1 MTTVVS
7 LKESDRKEF
16 NCALA
21 LSPQVSWLLSSCRTS
36 FGLIRDIKM
45 SAFAP
50 IQVDF
55 SLHQRIVRSDKSF
68 PTCA

>member
-21 LSPQVSWLLSSCRTS
+21 LSPQVSWLLSSCMTS
-36 FGLIRDIKM
+36 FGLISDIRM
-45 SAFAP
+45 SAFAQ
-50 IQVDF
+50 IQVDLP
-55 SLHQRIVRSDKSF
+55 LHQRIVKSDKSF